1 MKTTFFFLFVI
12 AACSSPTGYVPSE
25 KQEEKGY
32 TDEVISEELR
42 LTTFH
47 GNEHTNKEQAELFA
61 KFRSIEVC
69 QELNKKFSHILLVKD
84 RTHKQEVTETAQ
96 VSPNYYYGMSPYYG
110 AGYRWGMTP
119 MAYSA
124 PATQTISKTK
134 TFPSFDVYFECV
146 DLALDAR
153 VSLKN
158 LSNYEVRDLV
168 KDTLGAVQ
176 VDEVLSESPNT
187 GKLQKGDIVFKVN
200 GQRVGRILD
209 VYKASRRTE
218 QSPATVELI
227 REGKKYETV
236 VTYKDVTELVQEA
249 QEELIKD
256 ACEIDKIKDESPLCK
271 D

>member
-1 MKTTFFFLFVI
+1 MKFSLFWLFVI

-32 TDEVISEELR
+32 TDEVISENLR

-47 GNEHTNKEQAELFA
+47 GNEHTDKEQAELFA

-69 QELNKKFSHILLVKD
+69 HELNKKYSHILLVKD

-134 TFPSFDVYFECV
+134 TYPSFDVYFECA
-146 DLALDAR
+146 DRPLDAR
-153 VSLKN
+153 ISLKN
-158 LSNYEVRDLV
+158 LSNYEVKDLV
-168 KDTLGAVQ
+168 KDKLGAVQ
-176 VDEVLSESPNT
+176 VDEVLSESPNA
-187 GKLQKGDIVFKVN
+187 GKLQKGDIIFKVD

-218 QSPATVELI
+218 QRPARVEFL
-227 REGKKYETV
+227 RDGKIYEAL
-236 VTYKDVTELVQEA
+236 VTYKDVTDLVSEA
-249 QEELIKD
+249 QDEMIKD
-256 ACEIDKIKDESPLCK
+256 ACEINKIKEESSLCQN
-271 D
+271 